1 MYKFWF
7 DYVKRKYNEKAKLY
21 YMDTD
26 TDCTCKKIFMKINMK
41 MLQKMFK
48 KSVILQTM
56 SQKNHCHKEKMKK
69 L

>member
-7 DYVKRKYNEKAKLY
+7 DYVKRKCNEKAKLY

-41 MLQKMFK
+41 MLQKIANNFNYE
-48 KSVILQTM
+48 L
-56 SQKNHCHKEKMKK
+56 EKPLPQGENEK
-69 L
+69 LSA